1 MDYERQLK
9 AFNWSSNPFTFQ
21 ITPSIFVGYSKE
33 LNEMA
38 MGLQSGNKFSLLL
51 GPTGSGKTTML
62 KHLERKFGGQTKII
76 YISKPPKDAKDWVT
90 VFENITRS
98 RIPFRKKS
106 INLYNLNE
114 HVKKGLKGR
123 KLLLFVDE
131 CHEASQE
138 SLEWLRSLT
147 DHVDN
152 LSVVLAGLP
161 VFEST
166 MKSNLET
173 FMRRVGTKV
182 DLGNLSR
189 SETREL
195 IKRRIELAG
204 GDDIR
209 PFSHNIIDYVYE
221 RTGGFPREVI
231 RVCNE
236 LSLKALERDITTVDT
251 DFLRET
257 DAPEARLSADRISSL
272 PERQKLMMETLAKHG
287 ELTPA
292 QIISKLEIEEYKDRE
307 NGVRSVNNVLRRLMK
322 EKLVERRKSGK
333 AYVYKVSDRFQTLL
347 VQA

>member
-9 AFNWSSNPFTFQ
+9 SFNWNTNPFTFQ
-21 ITPSIFVGYSKE
+21 ITPSIFVGYTKE
-33 LNEMA
+33 LNDMLT
-38 MGLQSGNKFSLLL
+38 GLQSGNKFSLLL

-62 KHLERKFGGQTKII
+62 KFLEQKFQDVRII
-76 YISKPPKDAKDWVT
+76 YIPKPPKDAGDWVT
-90 VFENITRS
+90 VFEKVTKS
-98 RIPFRKKS
+98 RFQIRKKS

-114 HVKKGLKGR
+114 HVKKSLKGR
-123 KLLLFVDE
+123 RLLLFVDE
-131 CHEASQE
+131 CHEASLE

-147 DHVDN
+147 DQIDG
-152 LSVVLAGLP
+152 LSVVMAGLP

-173 FMRRVGTKV
+173 FIRRVGTKV
-182 DLGNLSR
+182 ELGNLSK

-204 GDDIR
+204 GDDVR

-221 RTGGFPREVI
+221 RTGGFPREVL

-236 LSLKALERDITTVDT
+236 LSLKALEKNITTVDT

-257 DAPEARLSADRISSL
+257 DAPEARISQDRITSL
-272 PERQKLMMETLAKHG
+272 PERQRLLIETLAKHG
-287 ELTPA
+287 ELTPG
-292 QIISKLEIEEYKDRE
+292 QIISKLDIEEYKDKE

-322 EKLVERRKSGK
+322 EKLVERKKSGK

>member
-9 AFNWSSNPFTFQ
+9 TFNWNSNPFTFQ
-21 ITPSIFVGYSKE
+21 ITPAIFVGCTKE
-33 LNEMA
+33 LNDMA
-38 MGLQSGNKFSLLL
+38 TGLQSGNKFSLLL

-62 KHLERKFGGQTKII
+62 KFLEQKFQGERII
-76 YISKPPKDAKDWVT
+76 YIPKPPRDASEWVT
-90 VFENITRS
+90 VFEKVTKRRFSI
-98 RIPFRKKS
+98 RKS
-106 INLYNLNE
+106 NINLYNLNE
-114 HVKKGLKGR
+114 HVKKSLKGR
-123 KLLLFVDE
+123 RLLLFVDE
-131 CHEASQE
+131 CHEASNE

-147 DHVDN
+147 DQIDG
-152 LSVVLAGLP
+152 LSVVMAGLP

-166 MKSNLET
+166 MKSSLET
-173 FMRRVGTKV
+173 FMRRVATKIE
-182 DLGNLSR
+182 LGNLSR

-195 IKRRIELAG
+195 IKRRIEMSG
-204 GDDIR
+204 GSDIR

-221 RTGGFPREVI
+221 RTGGFPREVL

-236 LSLKALERDITTVDT
+236 LSIKAMERNITTIDT

-257 DAPEARLSADRISSL
+257 DAPEARLSTDRIASL
-272 PERQKLMMETLAKHG
+272 PERQKLIIETLAKHG

-292 QIISKLEIEEYKDRE
+292 DIISRLDIEEYKDKE

>member
-1 MDYERQLK
+1 MDYERQLRN
-9 AFNWSSNPFTFQ
+9 FNWSSNPFTFQ
-21 ITPSIFVGYSKE
+21 ITPSIFVGYTKE
-33 LNEMA
+33 LNEIVT
-38 MGLQSGNKFSLLL
+38 GLQSGNKFSLLL

-62 KHLERKFGGQTKII
+62 KFLEQKFQEAKII

-90 VFENITRS
+90 VFERITKR
-98 RIPFRKKS
+98 RFAIWKKN

-114 HVKKGLKGR
+114 HVKKALKGK

-131 CHEASQE
+131 CHEASLE

-147 DHVDN
+147 DHVDS

-161 VFEST
+161 VFESA

-173 FMRRVGTKV
+173 FMRRVGTKIE
-182 DLGNLSR
+182 LGNLSR

-195 IKRRIELAG
+195 IKRRIEFSG
-204 GDDIR
+204 GNDIR
-209 PFSHNIIDYVYE
+209 PFSHNIIDYVYD

-236 LSLKALERDITTVDT
+236 LSLKAMEKQITTIDT

-257 DAPEARLSADRISSL
+257 DAPEARLSTDRIASL
-272 PERQKLMMETLAKHG
+272 PERQKLIIETLAKHG

-292 QIISKLEIEEYKDRE
+292 QIISKLDIEEYKDRE

-322 EKLVERRKSGK
+322 EKLVERKKSGK
-333 AYVYKVSDRFQTLL
+333 AYLYKVSDRFQTLL

>member
-1 MDYERQLK
+1 MDYERQLRN
-9 AFNWSSNPFTFQ
+9 FNWSSNPFTFQ
-21 ITPSIFVGYSKE
+21 ITPSIFVGYTKE
-33 LNEMA
+33 LNEMVT
-38 MGLQSGNKFSLLL
+38 GLQSGNKFSLLL

-62 KHLERKFGGQTKII
+62 KFLEQKFQDARII
-76 YISKPPKDAKDWVT
+76 YISKPPKDARDWVT
-90 VFENITRS
+90 VFERITKR
-98 RIPFRKKS
+98 RFPLRRKN

-114 HVKKGLKGR
+114 HVKKALKGK

-131 CHEASQE
+131 CHEASLE

-147 DHVDN
+147 DHVDS

-161 VFEST
+161 VFESS

-173 FMRRVGTKV
+173 FMRRVGTKIE
-182 DLGNLSR
+182 LGNLSR

-195 IKRRIELAG
+195 IKRRIEFSG
-204 GDDIR
+204 GNDIR
-209 PFSHNIIDYVYE
+209 PFSHNIIDYVYD

-236 LSLKALERDITTVDT
+236 LSLKAMEKQITTIDT

-257 DAPEARLSADRISSL
+257 DAPEARLSTDRIASL
-272 PERQKLMMETLAKHG
+272 PERQKLIIETLAKHG

-292 QIISKLEIEEYKDRE
+292 QIISKLDTEEYKDRE

-322 EKLVERRKSGK
+322 EKLVERKKSGK

>member
-1 MDYERQLK
+1 MDYERQIRS
-9 AFNWSSNPFTFQ
+9 FNWNANPFTFQ
-21 ITPSIFVGYSKE
+21 ITPSIFVGYTKE
-33 LNEMA
+33 LNDMVT
-38 MGLQSGNKFSLLL
+38 GLQSGNKFSLLL

-62 KHLERKFGGQTKII
+62 RFLEQKFRDKKII
-76 YISKPPKDAKDWVT
+76 YISKPPRDPRDWVT
-90 VFENITRS
+90 VFEQITKRRFS
-98 RIPFRKKS
+98 IRKRDIS
-106 INLYNLNE
+106 LYNLNE
-114 HVKKGLKGR
+114 HVKKALRGK

-131 CHEASQE
+131 CHEASLE
-138 SLEWLRSLT
+138 SLEWLRSLA
-147 DHVDN
+147 DQIDS

-166 MKSNLET
+166 MKSGLET

-182 DLGNLSR
+182 ELGNLSR

-204 GDDIR
+204 GDDVR
-209 PFSHNIIDYVYE
+209 PFSHNIIDYVYD

-236 LSLKALERDITTVDT
+236 LSIKAMERQITTIDT

-257 DAPEARLSADRISSL
+257 DAPEARLSTDRIASL
-272 PERQKLMMETLAKHG
+272 PDRQKLIIETLAKHG

-292 QIISKLEIEEYKDRE
+292 QIISKLEGEEYKDRE
-307 NGVRSVNNVLRRLMK
+307 NGVRSVNNVLRWLMK
-322 EKLVERRKSGK
+322 EKFVERRKSGK
-333 AYVYKVSDRFQTLL
+333 AYVYRVSERFQTLL

>member
-1 MDYERQLK
+1 MDYERQLRN
-9 AFNWSSNPFTFQ
+9 FNWSSNPFTFQ
-21 ITPSIFVGYSKE
+21 ITPSIFVGYTKE
-33 LNEMA
+33 LNEMVT
-38 MGLQSGNKFSLLL
+38 GLQSGNKFSLLL

-62 KHLERKFGGQTKII
+62 KFLEQKFQDARII

-90 VFENITRS
+90 VFERITKR
-98 RIPFRKKS
+98 RFAIRKKN

-114 HVKKGLKGR
+114 HVKKALKGK

-131 CHEASQE
+131 CHEASLE

-147 DHVDN
+147 DHVDS

-166 MKSNLET
+166 MKTNLET
-173 FMRRVGTKV
+173 FMRRVGTKIE
-182 DLGNLSR
+182 LGNLSR

-195 IKRRIELAG
+195 IKRRIEFSG
-204 GDDIR
+204 GNDIR
-209 PFSHNIIDYVYE
+209 PFSHNIIDYVYD

-236 LSLKALERDITTVDT
+236 LSLKAMEKQITTIDT

-257 DAPEARLSADRISSL
+257 DAPEARLSTEKIASL
-272 PERQKLMMETLAKHG
+272 PERQKLIIETLTKHG

-292 QIISKLEIEEYKDRE
+292 QIISKLDREEYKDRE

-322 EKLVERRKSGK
+322 EKLVERKKSGK
-333 AYVYKVSDRFQTLL
+333 AYTYKVSERYQTLL

>member
-9 AFNWSSNPFTFQ
+9 SFNWNSNPFTFQ
-21 ITPSIFVGYSKE
+21 ITPSIFVGYTKE
-33 LNEMA
+33 LNEMVT
-38 MGLQSGNKFSLLL
+38 GLQSGNKFSLLL

-62 KHLERKFGGQTKII
+62 KFLEQKFQGAKII
-76 YISKPPKDAKDWVT
+76 YISKPPKDARDWVT
-90 VFENITRS
+90 VFEKITKGR
-98 RIPFRKKS
+98 FQLRKKN

-114 HVKKGLKGR
+114 HVKKALKGK

-131 CHEASQE
+131 CHEASLE

-147 DHVDN
+147 DHVDS

-161 VFEST
+161 VFEGT
-166 MKSNLET
+166 MKSSLET
-173 FMRRVGTKV
+173 FMRRVGTKIE
-182 DLGNLSR
+182 LGNLSK

-195 IKRRIELAG
+195 IKRRIQLAG
-204 GDDIR
+204 GDDVR
-209 PFSHNIIDYVYE
+209 PFSHNIIDYVYD

-236 LSLKALERDITTVDT
+236 LSIKAMEKQITTIDT

-257 DAPEARLSADRISSL
+257 DAPEARISRDRITSL
-272 PERQKLMMETLAKHG
+272 PERQRLIIETLASHG
-287 ELTPA
+287 ELTPG

>member
-9 AFNWSSNPFTFQ
+9 AFNWDSNPFTFQ
-21 ITPSIFVGYSKE
+21 ITPSIFVGYSNE
-33 LNEMA
+33 LNEMET
-38 MGLQSGNKFSLLL
+38 GLKSGNKFSLLL

-62 KHLERKFGGQTKII
+62 KFLEQRFQDARII
-76 YISKPPKDAKDWVT
+76 YISKPPRDAQDWVT
-90 VFENITRS
+90 VFEKITKS
-98 RIPFRKKS
+98 RFSFRKKS

-114 HVKKGLKGR
+114 HIKKGLKGR

-131 CHEASQE
+131 CHEASME

-147 DHVDN
+147 DHVDS
-152 LSVVLAGLP
+152 LSVILAGLP

-173 FMRRVGTKV
+173 FMRRVGTKIE
-182 DLGNLSR
+182 LGNLSK
-189 SETREL
+189 SETREF
-195 IKRRIELAG
+195 IKRRIELVG
-204 GDDIR
+204 GDDVR

-221 RTGGFPREVI
+221 RTGGFPREVL

-236 LSLKALERDITTVDT
+236 LSLKALEKNITTVDL

-257 DAPEARLSADRISSL
+257 NAPEARLSRDKISSL
-272 PERQKLMMETLAKHG
+272 PERQRLIIETLAKHG

-292 QIISKLEIEEYKDRE
+292 QIISNLDIDEYKDRE

-322 EKLVERRKSGK
+322 EKLVERKKSGK
-333 AYVYKVSDRFQTLL
+333 AYTYKVSERFQTLL

>member
-9 AFNWSSNPFTFQ
+9 SFNWNSNPFTFQ
-21 ITPSIFVGYSKE
+21 ITPSIFVGYTKE
-33 LNEMA
+33 LNEMVT
-38 MGLQSGNKFSLLL
+38 GLQSGNKFSLLL

-62 KHLERKFGGQTKII
+62 KFLEQKFQDAKII
-76 YISKPPKDAKDWVT
+76 YIPKPPRDAKDWVM
-90 VFENITRS
+90 VFEKITKNR
-98 RIPFRKKS
+98 FQLRKKNV
-106 INLYNLNE
+106 NLYNLNE
-114 HVKKGLKGR
+114 HVKKALKGGR

-131 CHEASQE
+131 CHEASLE

-147 DHVDN
+147 DQVDS

-166 MKSNLET
+166 MKSSLET
-173 FMRRVGTKV
+173 FVRRVGTKV
-182 DLGNLSR
+182 ELGNLSK

-204 GDDIR
+204 GDDVR

-236 LSLKALERDITTVDT
+236 LSLKAMEKQITTIDT
-251 DFLRET
+251 DFLKET
-257 DAPEARLSADRISSL
+257 DAPEARLSADKISSL
-272 PERQKLMMETLAKHG
+272 PERQKLIIETLAKHG

-292 QIISKLEIEEYKDRE
+292 QIISKLDIEEYKDRE

-322 EKLVERRKSGK
+322 EKLVERKKSGK

>member
-1 MDYERQLK
+1 MDYEMQLK
-9 AFNWSSNPFTFQ
+9 AFNWDSNPFTFQ
-21 ITPSIFVGYSKE
+21 ITPSIFVGYAKE
-33 LNEMA
+33 LNDMLR
-38 MGLQSGNKFSLLL
+38 GLQTGNKFSLLL

-62 KHLERKFGGQTKII
+62 KYLEQKFNGHTKII
-76 YISKPPKDAKDWVT
+76 YISKPPKDARDWVT
-90 VFENITRS
+90 VFERITKS

-131 CHEASQE
+131 CHEASLE
-138 SLEWLRSLT
+138 SLEWLRALT

-173 FMRRVGTKV
+173 FMRRAGTRGE
-182 DLGNLSR
+182 LGNLSR
-189 SETREL
+189 SDTREL

-236 LSLKALERDITTVDT
+236 LSLKALEKNITTVDT

-257 DAPEARLSADRISSL
+257 DAPEARLSAARISSRSE
-272 PERQKLMMETLAKHG
+272 ERKLLMETLAKHG

-292 QIISKLEIEEYKDRE
+292 QIISKLDIEEYKDRE
-307 NGVRSVNNVLRRLMK
+307 NGVRAVNNVLRRLMK
-322 EKLVERRKSGK
+322 EKLVEGKKSGK
-333 AYVYKVSDRFQTLL
+333 AYVYKVSERFQTLL
-347 VQA
+347 GQA

>member
-1 MDYERQLK
+1 MDYEMQLK
-9 AFNWSSNPFTFQ
+9 AFNWDSNPFTFQ
-21 ITPSIFVGYSKE
+21 ITPSIFVGYAKE
-33 LNEMA
+33 LNDMLR
-38 MGLQSGNKFSLLL
+38 GLQTGNKFSLLL

-62 KHLERKFGGQTKII
+62 RYLEQKFQGAEII
-76 YISKPPKDAKDWVT
+76 YISKPPKDARDWVT
-90 VFENITRS
+90 VFERITKS

-131 CHEASQE
+131 CHEASLE

-147 DHVDN
+147 DQVDN

-161 VFEST
+161 IFEST

-173 FMRRVGTKV
+173 FMRRVGTRV

-236 LSLKALERDITTVDT
+236 LSLKALEKNITTVDT

-272 PERQKLMMETLAKHG
+272 PERQKLLMETLAKHG

-292 QIISKLEIEEYKDRE
+292 QIISKLDIEEYKDRE
-307 NGVRSVNNVLRRLMK
+307 NGVRAVNNVLRRLMK

-333 AYVYKVSDRFQTLL
+333 AYVYKVSERFQTLL
-347 VQA
+347 VKA